1 MKIQKYIKD
10 KQNKYR
16 VVIDDEEYILYDDVI
31 IKYNLLLIKEIDNKT
46 FKEMFGL
53 NDELK
58 SYYDSIK
65 YISRKLRSEKE
76 IYEYLEKK
84 GIDEST
90 IKKTIKR
97 LRDSKFLNDDVYLNA
112 YFKDQI
118 NLTNNG
124 PKKIEVNLLKLGF
137 REDIIKE
144 KLSSIDESVWKDKLE
159 KYIDKKIK
167 TNHTSSS
174 NMLKIK
180 ITNDLI
186 NLGFTK
192 EDIISILNKKDLNDE
207 FALKKEYIKSK
218 RLLSS
223 KYEGTTLENKI
234 RERLFRKGFYVFDI
248 KELDDEE

>member
-10 KQNKYR
+10 KQNKYK
-16 VVIDDEEYILYDDVI
+16 VVIDDEEHILYDDVI
-31 IKYNLLLIKEIDNKT
+31 IKFNLLLTKEIDNKT
-46 FKEMFGL
+46 FKEMLNL

-65 YISRKLRSEKE
+65 YINKRLRCEKE
-76 IYEYLEKK
+76 IYDYLEKK
-84 GIDEST
+84 GISKEVAT
-90 IKKTIKR
+90 KTVKR
-97 LRDSKFLNDDVYLNA
+97 LQNSKFLNDEVFLNA

-124 PKKIEVNLLKLGF
+124 PKKIEANLLKLGF
-137 REDIIKE
+137 NENLIKE
-144 KLSSIDESVWKDKLE
+144 KLNSIDVSIWNNKID

-167 TNHTSSS
+167 MNHTSSS

-186 NLGFTK
+186 NLGFLK
-192 EDIISILNKKDLNDE
+192 EDIVSILNKKDISE
-207 FALKKEYIKSK
+207 ECSLKKEYMKSK

-223 KYEGTTLENKI
+223 KYEGVALENKI
-234 RERLFRKGFYVFDI
+234 KERLYRKGFYSFDL

>member
-97 LRDSKFLNDDVYLNA
+97 LRDSKFLNDDVYLN
-112 YFKDQI
+112 
-118 NLTNNG
+118 NNG
-124 PKKIEVNLLKLGF
+124 HKKIEVNILKLGF

-186 NLGFTK
+186 NLGFMK